1 MEAQDRKRFIERSR
15 EGGREGDRDALP
27 SKRIKGKEKKSE
39 TELYLSG
46 LFRASLPC
54 HHEQQRAG

>member
-27 SKRIKGKEKKSE
+27 SKRIKGKEKKKAK
-39 TELYLSG
+39 LSYI
-46 LFRASLPC
+46 
-54 HHEQQRAG
+54 